1 MRYVVTPFVDE
12 LYPDNVA
19 FLAIHLS
26 DGYQTGFGQV
36 RRSGYYPGTMTIPDT
51 LVDAGMFHFIG
62 TPGVP
67 PMYDPPTQW
76 ISMVDARLAVPTDV
90 TIEILPQRLNETQWT
105 FTADVCMEPTGA
117 ARSMGINLAWT
128 VDDYPTGYPYVYR
141 ETLRGGYGPEV
152 VDLNPS
158 ECVQVDAT
166 FTFSAVELDRWPSV
180 EIVAWAQTPA
190 SGWGE
195 AYQAATMTMGLF
207 DDGFES
213 GDLSGWS
220 VTVP

>member
-1 MRYVVTPFVDE
+1 MVTPFVDE
-12 LYPDNVA
+12 TYPDNVA

-26 DGYQTGFGQV
+26 DGYQTAFGQV
-36 RRSGYYPGTMTIPDT
+36 RRNGYYPGTMYIPDAI
-51 LVDAGMFHFIG
+51 VDAGVLHYVG
-62 TPGVP
+62 YPG
-67 PMYDPPTQW
+67 DPPVPWTNM
-76 ISMVDARLAVPTDV
+76 IDARLAVPTDI
-90 TIEILPQRLNETQWT
+90 TIRIAASAGTAPLWS

-128 VDDYPTGYPYVYR
+128 VDDYPTGYAYIYR
-141 ETLRGGYGPEV
+141 KTVRGGYGPEV
-152 VDLNPS
+152 VDLNPG

-166 FTFSAVELDRWPSV
+166 FTFSSVELDRWTGV

-195 AYQAATMTMGLF
+195 AYQAATLSMLF
-207 DDGFES
+207 FQDFES

-220 VTVP
+220 SVMP